1 VYSESV
7 TLCGGPER
15 EKERSK
21 RKIAIMRKLL
31 LLMAACAMASNVAYP
46 QSPGADSARQV
57 KAGEVVVIGSSLF
70 VRVTKSTKS
79 FGGVKVK
86 GAAVVVDLEMD
97 AGKLG
102 ATLYYKLTADPGSSG
117 VYLVSGA
124 QKLAPRAVI
133 EDFPS
138 WGTDNDKEVDT
149 LDPKDSIGGV
159 TLTFQQKGSISLL
172 FDVPLEEAKTP
183 KKLSVVIR
191 MVQPKDDQRS
201 FVATL

>member
-1 VYSESV
+1 
-7 TLCGGPER
+7 
-15 EKERSK
+15 
-21 RKIAIMRKLL
+21 MRKSL
-31 LLMAACAMASNVAYP
+31 LLMATFALAINVAYP
-46 QSPGADSARQV
+46 QSRGADSARQV
-57 KAGEVVVIGSSLF
+57 KAGEVVTIGSSLF

-79 FGGVKVK
+79 FAGVKVK
-86 GAAVVVDLEMD
+86 GTAVVVDLEMD

-102 ATLYYKLTADPGSSG
+102 ATLYYKLTADPGSTG

-138 WGTDNDKEVDT
+138 WGTDNDKEVET
-149 LDPKDSIGGV
+149 LDPKDTIGGV
-159 TLTFQQKGSISLL
+159 TLTFQRKGSISLL
-172 FDVPLEEAKTP
+172 FDVPLEEEKTP
-183 KKLSVVIR
+183 KKLSVMIR

>member
-1 VYSESV
+1 MMRRFLILVAV
-7 TLCGGPER
+7 LVL
-15 EKERSK
+15 
-21 RKIAIMRKLL
+21 AIN
-31 LLMAACAMASNVAYP
+31 AAYP
-46 QSPGADSARQV
+46 QSPGADSTRQV
-57 KAGEVVVIGSSLF
+57 KAGEVVTIGSTLF

-79 FGGVKVK
+79 FAGVKVK

-102 ATLYYKLTADPGSSG
+102 ATLYYKLTSDPGSTG

-149 LDPKDSIGGV
+149 LDPKDTIGGV

-172 FDVPLEEAKTP
+172 FDVPLEDAKTP